1 MGKQKGRNFLL
12 YYIELNGG
20 RVLGFEILWRSDAST
35 DNFSVMFIA
44 VMEWIYVVVFGLKFS
59 RRGS

>member
-12 YYIELNGG
+12 CYIELNGG

-35 DNFSVMFIA
+35 YNFSVMFI
-44 VMEWIYVVVFGLKFS
+44 VMEWIYVVVFGLEFS
-59 RRGS
+59 RR